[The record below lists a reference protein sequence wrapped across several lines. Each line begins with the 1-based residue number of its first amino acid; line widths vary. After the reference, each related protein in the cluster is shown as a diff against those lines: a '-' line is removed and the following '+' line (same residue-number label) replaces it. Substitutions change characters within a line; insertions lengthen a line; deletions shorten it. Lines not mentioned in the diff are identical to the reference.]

1 MPGILD
7 HVLAAILILLG
18 PVWGATFGYRR
29 LLRASAERRPR
40 VRMSL
45 YAMAMAV
52 QWGLVLAT
60 AVLWIVSGRT
70 LREIGLEP
78 RATTG
83 LAGVAAGFAIK
94 FVLIRRQRTTALRD
108 DEALAEVR
116 ERMHHVEPMLPRE
129 PHELRR
135 FYALSITAGICEEIL
150 YRGFMIW
157 FLTSYLG
164 PWLALGAS
172 AVVFGI
178 GHSYQGVRGIL
189 LTTLVGA
196 FLAGVYFISGSLYPG
211 IVMHALMDIHSG
223 HLAYVALRRAPV
235 IPEPD
240 MANLEA
246 WADSVLAETP
256 PEEHR

>member
-7 HVLAAILILLG
+7 HVLAAVLILLG

-29 LLRASAERRPR
+29 LLRASLAQRPR

-45 YAMAMAV
+45 YATAMAV
-52 QWGLVLAT
+52 QWGLVLLT
-60 AVLWIVSGRT
+60 SAVWVAAGRT
-70 LREIGLEP
+70 AREIGLEP
-78 RATTG
+78 RVTTG
-83 LAGVAAGFAIK
+83 LAGVAAGIAIV
-94 FVLIRRQRTTALRD
+94 FVLVWRQRTKALDD

-116 ERMHHVEPMLPRE
+116 ERMRHVEPMLPRE
-129 PHELRR
+129 PRELRR

-157 FLTSYLG
+157 YLTYWLG
-164 PWLALGAS
+164 PWIALGAS

-178 GHSYQGVRGIL
+178 GHTYQGPRGIL

-211 IVMHALMDIHSG
+211 ILMHALMDVHSG
-223 HLAYVALRRAPV
+223 HLAYVALRRTP
-235 IPEPD
+235 PEPVPD
-240 MANLEA
+240 LETIEA
-246 WADSVLAETP
+246 WADAALAEAP
-256 PEEHR
+256 ADEGR